1 MFGGLKESDVSLDK
15 CSPCES
21 LLLQVTENPTTV
33 ASGNSGFSDCI
44 RILWR
49 HPHVFLPVDTSV
61 HTSQSSKGQNVQLF
75 ESFLQSR
82 SSLCPWWG
90 GDEKCCSIRA
100 PTTPSRI
107 KLRVPRGVIPNNSL
121 FIAFLLFL
129 VSCPISLVHIS
140 WDHLLNKLL
149 AFCKATAA

>member
-1 MFGGLKESDVSLDK
+1 MGGLKESDVSLDQ

-33 ASGNSGFSDCI
+33 ASGNGGFSDCI

-49 HPHVFLPVDTSV
+49 HPHILLPVDTSV

-82 SSLCPWWG
+82 SSLCPWG
-90 GDEKCCSIRA
+90 GMRSAVLYRLPRPHTGLNSGCPEGSFLITHSLLPFFSSLSPA
-100 PTTPSRI
+100 PSPSSTFPGI
-107 KLRVPRGVIPNNSL
+107 
-121 FIAFLLFL
+121 
-129 VSCPISLVHIS
+129 
-140 WDHLLNKLL
+140 
-149 AFCKATAA
+149 TY